1 MNYKVRFE
9 GESPAVTLAIKA
21 MFDFNSIIPAPSD
34 FGINSMIPISED
46 YFYYL
51 LSKRGLVSKEQ
62 GERAIRRF
70 EAQTANIGE
79 VLIFAYKVFAEKMVE
94 NLDKY
99 DAPTVDV
106 WRERN
111 WGCSMQPECFR
122 SKHNE
127 VSVRGADVPKPIL
140 SALCQQYGVRAK
152 ITKT

>member
-9 GESPAVTLAIKA
+9 GDSLAVGLAIKA
-21 MFDFNSIIPAPSD
+21 MFDFNSIIPSPSD
-34 FGINSMIPISED
+34 FGINSMIPMSED

-51 LSKRGLVSKEQ
+51 LSTRGLISKEQ

-70 EAQTANIGE
+70 ENKIANINE
-79 VLIFAYKVFAEKMVE
+79 ALIFTYKAFAEKMVE

-106 WRERN
+106 WREKH

-122 SKHNE
+122 TDNNE
-127 VSVRGADVPKPIL
+127 VSIYGKSVPKPIL